1 MQYNLLS
8 RSYKS
13 SLCFSLW
20 DTLYLYPSEFKNGD
34 LILQVKV
41 RKLSLEDIGL
51 AAWLNLQVA
60 LYYKTLIFLL
70 GEFMSTRGLKL
81 LAPMLVALILWF
93 IPAPEGLSS
102 NAWHFLA
109 IFLAIVIGLILE
121 NHILHGFIIAIFI
134 LNY

>member
-60 LYYKTLIFLL
+60 LLYEYLQNNILQKAKRFVQVKRIIF
-70 GEFMSTRGLKL
+70 
-81 LAPMLVALILWF
+81 
-93 IPAPEGLSS
+93 
-102 NAWHFLA
+102 
-109 IFLAIVIGLILE
+109 
-121 NHILHGFIIAIFI
+121 
-134 LNY
+134 